1 MSNMTTDIAA
11 RLVGM
16 LVVTTTGWTD
26 TTTDAT
32 VDLIIQ
38 RWPSAEAGHI
48 AVNQT
53 IESWDRQGRP
63 PWAVLNNAYRDAV
76 RRIAMTAP
84 ALDTADARAFT
95 SVSTGRKLAAR
106 AYAAECA
113 RRDPE
118 TDVLILSGFRSNE
131 PNPDRLDWLL
141 GIGKNES

>member
-1 MSNMTTDIAA
+1 MNNMSTDIAA

-32 VDLIIQ
+32 VDLILQ
-38 RWPSAEAGHI
+38 RWSSAEAGHI

-63 PWAVLNNAYRDAV
+63 PWAVLNNAYKDAL

-84 ALDTADARAFT
+84 ALPPGDSRA
-95 SVSTGRKLAAR
+95 SISPAMGRKVAAR

-118 TDVLILSGFRSNE
+118 QDLLILSGYRSNE

-141 GIGKNES
+141 SIGKNDS